1 MKKLYTLIIIT
12 LLPLLT
18 FSQTPNLPDS
28 ETGLS
33 AAELQAMRQSDVQT
47 KILIPKSELL
57 RINRET
63 DDPIILSLFG
73 SDGMIK
79 KDNPNKLTQPV
90 GPYKAIREEDYNENK

>member
-1 MKKLYTLIIIT
+1 MKTFYTLIIIT
-12 LLPLLT
+12 LFPLLT

-57 RINRET
+57 RINKET

-73 SDGMIK
+73 SDEMIK

-90 GPYKAIREEDYNENK
+90 GPHKAIREEDYNENK

>member
-57 RINRET
+57 RINKET
-63 DDPIILSLFG
+63 DDPTILSLFG
-73 SDGMIK
+73 SDEMIK

-90 GPYKAIREEDYNENK
+90 GPHKAIREEDYNENK

>member
-12 LLPLLT
+12 LFPLLT

-73 SDGMIK
+73 SDEMIK

-90 GPYKAIREEDYNENK
+90 GPHKAIREEDYNENK

>member
-73 SDGMIK
+73 SDEMIK
-79 KDNPNKLTQPV
+79 KDNPNKPKPASGQLN
-90 GPYKAIREEDYNENK
+90 AIKEEGYNENK